1 MPEFEFD
8 EILRRCSNAR
18 KGPHGVRRYRSGP
31 NYAPTHAARSHEE
44 NQPVELR
51 KPHSQMA
58 IEGFEQRKLAAIMF
72 TDMVGYSALA
82 QRDEGLALELLEEHR
97 ALLRPA
103 FHKHQGQE
111 VKTIGDG
118 FLVEFASAVAA
129 VNCAVELQEALA
141 RRNLGAPA
149 DSQLQIRIGIH
160 LGDVLH
166 RGDDIVGD
174 GVNIAARVEPLADLG
189 GIAITQQV
197 FDQVYNKI
205 PETLARIGKIELK
218 NIQRPVE
225 VYRIIL
231 GPTAREAA
239 AGERETSAPARQ
251 PSREQQRSIAVLPF
265 VNMSSDRENEFLS
278 DGISEDLL
286 NALSWIEGL
295 RVAARTSSFAFK
307 GRNEDIRKI
316 GDALGVE
323 TVLEG
328 SLRKVGTKLRITAQL
343 IKVADGFSLWSERFD
358 REMQDVFAIQDDI
371 TRAIMAAL
379 KLRLAGHSDQPVF
392 KFQTT
397 NAEAY
402 ELYLKG
408 RFFWNQRGIGLRKAL
423 HYFELALIEDPD
435 YALAMTGL
443 SDTYSLLSWY
453 GDLPPAEAMPKAIAP
468 AKRAVQLNPQ
478 LAEAH
483 TSLGFCQ
490 LCHNWDRAGAEREF
504 RRAIELNPRTTPAR
518 YWLGW
523 LYSCAG
529 RHEDAIEHCGQA
541 VEIEPF
547 SAIDRMFLGWMYYHA
562 GRFDEAEQ
570 QLRKGIEL
578 DGDERSVSEFWLLGK
593 VNVAAGK
600 RDLAFRELGNAV
612 ENSRGRAWTTCML
625 GHAWGVF
632 GEPAKA
638 QEILA
643 DLQDPDRHG
652 YVRAFGVAM
661 IYLGLGDRDQAL
673 TWLEKGCNDRDVW
686 ALMLKVDP
694 IYADLRTE
702 PRFAALL
709 RKIGLEQ

>member
-1 MPEFEFD
+1 MK
-8 EILRRCSNAR
+8 R
-18 KGPHGVRRYRSGP
+18 
-31 NYAPTHAARSHEE
+31 
-44 NQPVELR
+44 
-51 KPHSQMA
+51 HSQMA

-82 QRDEGLALELLEEHR
+82 QRDEVLALELLDEHR

-103 FHKHQGQE
+103 FLKYQGQE
-111 VKTIGDG
+111 VKTMGDG

-149 DSQLQIRIGIH
+149 DRQLQVRIGIH
-160 LGDVLH
+160 LGDVLR

-174 GVNIAARVEPLADLG
+174 GVNIAARVEPLADPG

-197 FDQVYNKI
+197 FDHVYNKI
-205 PETLARIGKIELK
+205 PESFARIGKVELK
-218 NIQRPVE
+218 NIQRPLE

-231 GPTAREAA
+231 GPKTREVA
-239 AGERETSAPARQ
+239 AGTRETSTPARQ

-295 RVAARTSSFAFK
+295 HVAARTSCFAFK

-328 SLRKVGTKLRITAQL
+328 SLRRADTQLRITAQL

-379 KLRLAGHSDQPVF
+379 KLRLAGRSDHPVF
-392 KFQTT
+392 KLQTT

-408 RFFWNQRGIGLRKAL
+408 RFYWNQRGIGLRKAL

-435 YALAMTGL
+435 YALAMSGL

-453 GDLPPAEAMPKAIAP
+453 GDLPPAEAIPKAIAP
-468 AKRAVQLNPQ
+468 AKRAVELDPQ

-490 LCHNWDRAGAEREF
+490 LCNWDRAGAEREF
-504 RRAIELNPRTTPAR
+504 RRAIALNPRTTPAR

-523 LYSCAG
+523 LYSSAG
-529 RHEDAIEHCGQA
+529 HHEEAIEHCRQA
-541 VEIEPF
+541 VELEPF
-547 SAIDRMFLGWMYYHA
+547 SAINRVFLGWMYYHA
-562 GRFDEAEQ
+562 GQFDDAEQ
-570 QLRKGIEL
+570 QLRKGSEL
-578 DGDERSVSEFWLLGK
+578 EDERFVFGIWFLGK
-593 VNVAAGK
+593 VYVASGK
-600 RDLAFRELGNAV
+600 HDLAVRELGKAV
-612 ENSRGRAWTTCML
+612 EHSRGSAWTRCML

-643 DLQDPDRHG
+643 DLQDPDKHG

-673 TWLEKGCNDRDVW
+673 SWLEKGCNDRDVW
-686 ALMLKVDP
+686 ALNLKVDP
-694 IYADLRTE
+694 IYADLRTDA
-702 PRFAALL
+702 RFVTLL
-709 RKIGLEQ
+709 KRVGLEQ

>member
-1 MPEFEFD
+1 
-8 EILRRCSNAR
+8 
-18 KGPHGVRRYRSGP
+18 
-31 NYAPTHAARSHEE
+31 
-44 NQPVELR
+44 
-51 KPHSQMA
+51 MA
-58 IEGFEQRKLAAIMF
+58 IEGFEHRKLAAIMF

-82 QRDEGLALELLEEHR
+82 QRNEGLAVKLLEEHR

-103 FHKHQGQE
+103 FLKHQGQE
-111 VKTIGDG
+111 IKTIGDG

-129 VNCAVELQEALA
+129 VKCAVELQEGLA
-141 RRNLGAPA
+141 RRNLGAPS
-149 DSQLQIRIGIH
+149 DRQLQVRIGIH
-160 LGDVLH
+160 
-166 RGDDIVGD
+166 
-174 GVNIAARVEPLADLG
+174 
-189 GIAITQQV
+189 
-197 FDQVYNKI
+197 
-205 PETLARIGKIELK
+205 
-218 NIQRPVE
+218 
-225 VYRIIL
+225 
-231 GPTAREAA
+231 PTSTPPRK
-239 AGERETSAPARQ
+239 
-251 PSREQQRSIAVLPF
+251 PSREQRRSIAVLPF

-295 RVAARTSSFAFK
+295 RVAARTSCFAFK

-316 GDALGVE
+316 GEALGVE

-328 SLRKVGTKLRITAQL
+328 SLRRVGTKLRITAQL

-379 KLRLAGHSDQPVF
+379 KLRLASHSDQPVF

-435 YALAMTGL
+435 YALAMSGL

-453 GDLPPAEAMPKAIAP
+453 GDFPPAEAMPKAIAP

-490 LCHNWDRAGAEREF
+490 LCNWDWTGAERKF
-504 RRAIELNPRTTPAR
+504 LRAIALNPRTTPAR

-523 LYSCAG
+523 IHSSLG
-529 RHEDAIEHCGQA
+529 RHEEAIEHCQQA
-541 VEIEPF
+541 VELEPF
-547 SAIDRMFLGWMYYHA
+547 SAIDRVFLGWMYYHA
-562 GRFDEAEQ
+562 GKFDEAEQ
-570 QLRKGIEL
+570 QLQKGNEL
-578 DGDERSVSEFWLLGK
+578 DGDERFVFGSWLLGK
-593 VNVAAGK
+593 VYVASGK
-600 RDLAFRELGNAV
+600 HDLAFRELGKAV
-612 ENSRGRAWTTCML
+612 ENSRGSAWTMCML
-625 GHAWGVF
+625 GHAWGVL

-643 DLQDPDRHG
+643 DLQNSDKQG

-661 IYLGLGDRDQAL
+661 IYQGLGDRDHAL
-673 TWLEKGCNDRDVW
+673 ARLEKGCKDRDVW
-686 ALMLKVDP
+686 ALNLKVDP
-694 IYADLRTE
+694 ITRICGRSL
-702 PRFAALL
+702 ALSL
-709 RKIGLEQ
+709 C

>member
-1 MPEFEFD
+1 
-8 EILRRCSNAR
+8 
-18 KGPHGVRRYRSGP
+18 
-31 NYAPTHAARSHEE
+31 
-44 NQPVELR
+44 
-51 KPHSQMA
+51 MA
-58 IEGFEQRKLAAIMF
+58 IEEFEQRKLAAIMF

-82 QRDEGLALELLEEHR
+82 QRDERLALELLEEHR
-97 ALLRPA
+97 AFLRPA
-103 FHKHQGQE
+103 FLKHQGQE
-111 VKTIGDG
+111 IKTIGDG

-141 RRNLGAPA
+141 QRNLSTPA
-149 DSQLQIRIGIH
+149 GRQLQVRIGIH

-174 GVNIAARVEPLADLG
+174 GVNIAARIEPLADSG

-205 PETLARIGKIELK
+205 PETLARIGKVELK

-231 GPTAREAA
+231 EPETREAA
-239 AGERETSAPARQ
+239 AGKRETSTPARQ

-295 RVAARTSSFAFK
+295 RVAASTSCFAFK

-379 KLRLAGHSDQPVF
+379 KLRLAGRSDQPVF
-392 KFQTT
+392 KLQTT

-408 RFFWNQRGIGLRKAL
+408 RYFWNQRGIGLRKAL

-435 YALAMTGL
+435 YALAMSGL

-453 GDLPPAEAMPKAIAP
+453 GDLPPAEAIPKAIAP
-468 AKRAVQLNPQ
+468 AKQAVQLDPQ

-490 LCHNWDRAGAEREF
+490 LWHNWDRAGTEREF

-529 RHEDAIEHCGQA
+529 RHEEAIEHCRQA
-541 VEIEPF
+541 VELEPF

-562 GRFDEAEQ
+562 GKFDEAEQ
-570 QLRKGIEL
+570 QLRRGIEL
-578 DGDERSVSEFWLLGK
+578 DGEERLVSGIWLLGK
-593 VNVAAGK
+593 VYVAAGN
-600 RDLAFRELGNAV
+600 RDLAFRKLGKAV
-612 ENSRGRAWTTCML
+612 ENSHGSAWTRCVL

-638 QEILA
+638 REILV
-643 DLQDPDRHG
+643 DLQDPDKHG

-673 TWLEKGCNDRDVW
+673 SWLEKGCNDRDVW

-694 IYADLRTE
+694 IYADLRMD
-702 PRFAALL
+702 PRFVALL
-709 RKIGLEQ
+709 RTVGLQQ

>member
-1 MPEFEFD
+1 MTNE
-8 EILRRCSNAR
+8 
-18 KGPHGVRRYRSGP
+18 GQ
-31 NYAPTHAARSHEE
+31 EE
-44 NQPVELR
+44 
-51 KPHSQMA
+51 
-58 IEGFEQRKLAAIMF
+58 RKLAAIMF
-72 TDMVGYSALA
+72 TDMVGYSALT
-82 QRDEGLALELLEEHR
+82 QRDERLAVELLEEHR
-97 ALLRPA
+97 DLLRPA
-103 FHKHQGQE
+103 FLKHQGQE
-111 VKTIGDG
+111 IKTIGDG
-118 FLVEFASAVAA
+118 FLIEFASAVAA
-129 VNCAVELQEALA
+129 VKCGVELQQALA
-141 RRNLGAPA
+141 RRNLSAPA
-149 DSQLQIRIGIH
+149 VRRLQIRIGIH
-160 LGDVLH
+160 LGEVLR

-174 GVNIAARVEPLADLG
+174 GVNIAARVEPLADSG

-205 PETLARIGKIELK
+205 PETFASIGKIELK
-218 NIQRPVE
+218 NIERPME

-231 GPTAREAA
+231 GPTTRQAA
-239 AGERETSAPARQ
+239 AGKPKTASLARQ
-251 PSREQQRSIAVLPF
+251 PNREQQRSIAVLPF

-286 NALSWIEGL
+286 NALAWIEGL
-295 RVAARTSSFAFK
+295 RVAASTSCFAFK
-307 GRNEDIRKI
+307 GRIEDVRKI
-316 GDALGVE
+316 GDVLGVE

-328 SLRKVGTKLRITAQL
+328 SLRRVGAKLRITAKL
-343 IKVADGFSLWSERFD
+343 INVADGFCLWSERFD

-490 LCHNWDRAGAEREF
+490 LCNWDRAGAERKF
-504 RRAIELNPRTTPAR
+504 RRAIALNPRTTPAR

-529 RHEDAIEHCGQA
+529 RHQEAIEHCQRA
-541 VEIEPF
+541 VELEPF
-547 SAIDRMFLGWMYYHA
+547 SAIDRVFLGWMYYHA
-562 GRFDEAEQ
+562 GKFDEAEQ

-578 DGDERSVSEFWLLGK
+578 DADVRFVFGNWLLGK
-593 VNVAAGK
+593 VYVATGK
-600 RDLAFRELGNAV
+600 HGLALRELGKAV
-612 ENSRGRAWTTCML
+612 ENSRGSAWTTCML

-638 QEILA
+638 REILA
-643 DLQDPDRHG
+643 DLLDSDKRS

-661 IYLGLGDRDQAL
+661 IYQGLGDRDGAL

-686 ALMLKVDP
+686 ALNLKVDP
-694 IYADLRTE
+694 IYADLRIE
-702 PRFAALL
+702 PRFVALL
-709 RKIGLEQ
+709 RRVGLER

>member
-1 MPEFEFD
+1 
-8 EILRRCSNAR
+8 
-18 KGPHGVRRYRSGP
+18 
-31 NYAPTHAARSHEE
+31 
-44 NQPVELR
+44 
-51 KPHSQMA
+51 MA
-58 IEGFEQRKLAAIMF
+58 IEGFEQRNLAAIMF
-72 TDMVGYSALA
+72 TDMVGYSGLA
-82 QRDEGLALELLEEHR
+82 QRDEGLAVELLEEHR

-103 FHKHQGQE
+103 FLKHQGQE
-111 VKTIGDG
+111 IKTIGDG

-129 VNCAVELQEALA
+129 VKCAVELQEGLA

-149 DSQLQIRIGIH
+149 DRQLQVRIGIH
-160 LGDVLH
+160 LGDVLR

-174 GVNIAARVEPLADLG
+174 GVNIAARVEPLADSG

-231 GPTAREAA
+231 GPKTREAA

-295 RVAARTSSFAFK
+295 RVAARTSCFAFK
-307 GRNEDIRKI
+307 GRNEDIRTI

-328 SLRKVGTKLRITAQL
+328 SLRRVGTKLRITAQL

-379 KLRLAGHSDQPVF
+379 KLRLAGRSDQPVF
-392 KFQTT
+392 KLQTT

-435 YALAMTGL
+435 YALAMSGL

-453 GDLPPAEAMPKAIAP
+453 GDLPPAEAIPKAIAP
-468 AKRAVQLNPQ
+468 AKRAVQLDPQ

-483 TSLGFCQ
+483 TSLGFSQ
-490 LCHNWDRAGAEREF
+490 LFDNWDRAGAEREF
-504 RRAIELNPRTTPAR
+504 RRAIALNHADYPCALLARLGLFLRWAPRRGRRTLPAGGRARAFFGNRSNVSRADELSRGKVRRSRAPAAQRDRTGWGAAFRFRNFGFWVKSMLPRASATWRFESLAKRWKTRA
-518 YWLGW
+518 
-523 LYSCAG
+523 AG
-529 RHEDAIEHCGQA
+529 R
-541 VEIEPF
+541 
-547 SAIDRMFLGWMYYHA
+547 
-562 GRFDEAEQ
+562 GRRACWVTPGACSVN
-570 QLRKGIEL
+570 LPKRRK
-578 DGDERSVSEFWLLGK
+578 FWRTCRTRT
-593 VNVAAGK
+593 NTATFA
-600 RDLAFRELGNAV
+600 RLA
-612 ENSRGRAWTTCML
+612 SR
-625 GHAWGVF
+625 
-632 GEPAKA
+632 
-638 QEILA
+638 
-643 DLQDPDRHG
+643 
-652 YVRAFGVAM
+652 
-661 IYLGLGDRDQAL
+661 
-673 TWLEKGCNDRDVW
+673 
-686 ALMLKVDP
+686 
-694 IYADLRTE
+694 
-702 PRFAALL
+702 
-709 RKIGLEQ
+709 